1 MNKNQTAVLQSDVE
15 DYEVDDKGQADEGD
29 VEDGGESAVDPGE
42 QFNRYL
48 SLIDEVSEVL
58 RQSFNETWEMN
69 IYAFFTYAAYSRW
82 KTKKQQEAIARW
94 QNKKIK

>member
-1 MNKNQTAVLQSDVE
+1 M
-15 DYEVDDKGQADEGD
+15 DDKGQADEGN

>member
-1 MNKNQTAVLQSDVE
+1 M
-15 DYEVDDKGQADEGD
+15 DDKGQADKGD
-29 VEDGGESAVDPGE
+29 VEDDRESVVDAGE

-48 SLIDEVSEVL
+48 SLIDEVSEVM

-82 KTKKQQEAIARW
+82 KSKKQQEAIARW
-94 QNKKIK
+94 QNTKMK

>member
-1 MNKNQTAVLQSDVE
+1 MDN
-15 DYEVDDKGQADEGD
+15 KGQADKGA
-29 VEDGGESAVDPGE
+29 VEVDRESAVDPGE

-48 SLIDEVSEVL
+48 SLIDEVSEVM

-82 KTKKQQEAIARW
+82 KSKKQQEAIARW
-94 QNKKIK
+94 QNTKMK